1 MAKTINDL
9 FQSEKQEWLESCRIT
24 ARNLLR
30 EKPFV
35 TVEDVLK
42 ECPRPNFVHRNTT
55 GHIFNDP
62 DFKCVG
68 WLPSKRPAMN
78 GRYVRTWRL
87 A

>member
-1 MAKTINDL
+1 MQTMMEVFDR
-9 FQSEKQEWLESCRIT
+9 EKREWVEECRAT
-24 ARNLLR
+24 ARILLKTR
-30 EKPFV
+30 PFI
-35 TVEDVLK
+35 TIEDVLK
-42 ECPRPNFVHRNTT
+42 ECPRPSHVHRNTT
-55 GHIFNDP
+55 GTVFNDS